1 MKLTIRGD
9 KLVVTDAIKS
19 YIEEKLAKLDKYFEA
34 PDDLSANIVVRTRGI
49 EQIIEVTIPIKKAI
63 LRAEESQDDFYAAID
78 VAVDKLERQLRKNKT
93 RLQSQLEKTKK
104 QDIFD
109 FSNFEEMD
117 DADEGDAQT
126 IVKRKKVEVKPMSEE
141 EAILQMELIGH
152 QFYLFKDADTNQ
164 PTVVYKRKDGNY
176 GIIESE

>member
-63 LRAEESQDDFYAAID
+63 LRAEESNKDLYAAID
-78 VAVDKLERQLRKNKT
+78 KVADKLERSIRKNKT
-93 RLQSQLEKTKK
+93 KIKK
-104 QDIFD
+104 RKVEAMDVFLD
-109 FSNFEEMD
+109 FEMEE
-117 DADEGDAQT
+117 EPEQK
-126 IVKRKKVEVKPMSEE
+126 IVKRKTVDNKPMSEE